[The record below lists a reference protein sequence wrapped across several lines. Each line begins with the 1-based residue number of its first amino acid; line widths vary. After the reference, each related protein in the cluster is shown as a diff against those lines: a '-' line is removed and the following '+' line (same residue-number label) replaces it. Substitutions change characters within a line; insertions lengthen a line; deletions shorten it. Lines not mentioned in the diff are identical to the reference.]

1 MASDDLPRSGV
12 RGLSLLHDVVDE
24 TLSHRIREQLLTEE
38 RHQRSEI
45 VINSQRHLTPR
56 LTSSFSDVPLSLVGM
71 DTSQPWTPE
80 LAELRGV
87 IGQRFGLTFNYA
99 LANLYRD
106 RSDFTGWHCDKAWL
120 HEPGSTIAIVSFG
133 ATRTLAIRPLGGSSA
148 AHLRLTDS
156 SVVLMDLDL
165 QATHEHSILAESED
179 VDMRLSITLRHIQIL
194 PEYLDGD
201 RQRRRC
207 DGVITTER
215 NQASA
220 LHR

>member
-1 MASDDLPRSGV
+1 VASSDLPGSGL
-12 RGLSLLHDVVDE
+12 RGLSLFHDVVDSA
-24 TLSHRIREQLLTEE
+24 LSRRIREQLLTEE
-38 RHQRSEI
+38 RHRRSEI
-45 VINSQRHLTPR
+45 VIESQRHLTPR

-80 LAELRGV
+80 LAELREA

-99 LANLYRD
+99 LANLYRH
-106 RSDFTGWHCDKAWL
+106 RFDFTGWHCDKAWL
-120 HEPGSTIAIVSFG
+120 HEPGSTIAIASFG
-133 ATRTLAIRPLGGSSA
+133 ATRSLAIRPLGGSSA
-148 AHLRLTDS
+148 TRIPLKDS

-165 QATHEHSILAESED
+165 QATHEHSVLAESED
-179 VDMRLSITLRHIQIL
+179 VDMRLSITLRRIQIL
-194 PEYLDGD
+194 PEYLDGG

-207 DGVITTER
+207 DGVTSTER

>member
-1 MASDDLPRSGV
+1 MALDDLPHSGV
-12 RGLSLLHDVVDE
+12 LGLSLFEDVVDE
-24 TLSHRIREQLLTEE
+24 KLSHRIRAQLMSEE
-38 RHQRSEI
+38 RHRRSEI

-56 LTSSFSDVPLSLVGM
+56 LTSSFSDIPLSLVGM

-80 LAELRGV
+80 LAGLRDD
-87 IGQRFGLTFNYA
+87 IGERFGLTFNYA

-133 ATRTLAIRPLGGSSA
+133 ATRTLAVRPLGGRSA
-148 AHLRLTDS
+148 THLRLTDS
-156 SVVLMDLDL
+156 SLVLMDLDL
-165 QATHEHSILAESED
+165 QATHEHSILAEPED
-179 VDMRLSITLRHIQIL
+179 VDMRLSITLRRIQIL
-194 PEYLDGD
+194 PEYLDGG

-207 DGVITTER
+207 DGVTLSER